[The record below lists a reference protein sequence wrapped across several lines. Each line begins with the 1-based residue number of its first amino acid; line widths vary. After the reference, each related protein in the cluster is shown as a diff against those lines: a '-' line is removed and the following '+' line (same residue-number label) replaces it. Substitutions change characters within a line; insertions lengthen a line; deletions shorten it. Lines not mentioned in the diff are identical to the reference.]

1 MQFELTK
8 KFLDDLNSAV
18 ESKNEALVLE
28 LIENLRPVDIA
39 EIINE
44 QNLQEAIAFYVFLSE
59 EQAADVLVEL
69 DEDVRERFLESLS
82 SEQIAKQFIDNMDSD
97 DAADLLA
104 ELSDDK
110 KREVLSHIA
119 DIEQASHIIDL

>member
-8 KFLDDLNSAV
+8 QFLANLNSAV
-18 ESKNEALVLE
+18 ESKNEALILE
-28 LIENLRPVDIA
+28 LIEDLRPVDIA

-44 QNLQEAIAFYVFLSE
+44 QSLEEAIAFYPFLTE

-69 DEDVRERFLESLS
+69 DEDVRERFLKSLS

-97 DAADLLA
+97 DAADL
-104 ELSDDK
+104 
-110 KREVLSHIA
+110 I
-119 DIEQASHIIDL
+119 